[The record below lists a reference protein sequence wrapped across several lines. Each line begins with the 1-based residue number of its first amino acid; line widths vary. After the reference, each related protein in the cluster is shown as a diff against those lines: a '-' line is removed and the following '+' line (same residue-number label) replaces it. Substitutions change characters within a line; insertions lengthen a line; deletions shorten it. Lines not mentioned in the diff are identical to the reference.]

1 MFAPST
7 NLSICNLHNNVI
19 QNLGIKHHNAMA
31 SNNTAYNA
39 LLEYNIVNGNHF
51 FVLKINENVVLMCR
65 SQEREVRHQAC
76 GKQLH

>member
-1 MFAPST
+1 M
-7 NLSICNLHNNVI
+7 HNNVI

-51 FVLKINENVVLMCR
+51 FVLKINENVKCIIYLDNLTKPGV
-65 SQEREVRHQAC
+65 
-76 GKQLH
+76 G